1 MPSAGF
7 EDAIPV
13 IKHFRWRGHRDGH
26 RLLSMTN
33 LVEIGTRDME
43 IKSAQTET

>member
-7 EDAIPV
+7 EHAVPV
-13 IKHFRWRGHRDGH
+13 IQHLRWRGHRGGH

-33 LVEIGTRDME
+33 LIEIDARDLE
-43 IKSAQTET
+43 IKRARTET